1 MFSLALGSLPPL
13 FPAYCKK
20 LSSAKALAGYVN
32 SSQHTWGSN
41 TKLLLYMVCA
51 ASINNGAHLKEHG
64 FSPTVFSHL
73 PDPGSLLLPKARIPL
88 LPCGSVVKRHFRL
101 GKIGAGGFSK

>member
-32 SSQHTWGSN
+32 SSQHMWKDN
-41 TKLLLYMVCA
+41 TKAFSSNIVCA

-64 FSPTVFSHL
+64 FSPTVFSHP
-73 PDPGSLLLPKARIPL
+73 PDPGSLLLPKAQEFL
-88 LPCGSVVKRHFRL
+88 YFHVVL
-101 GKIGAGGFSK
+101 